1 MPEPHSSY
9 PVTMRWTGGKG
20 AVASAPGG
28 LPDLEVGS
36 PPEFGGPAGR
46 WSPEHLFVG
55 AATLCWVTTFLAVAE
70 LSKLEVAAVEA
81 SGEGFVERGDDRR
94 YSIPRI
100 VLRPRVTVRREEDRD
115 KALRLIEKAE
125 AACLISRSM
134 KSTVALEA
142 EVLVAAPAPV

>member
-1 MPEPHSSY
+1 MAEPHSSY

-28 LPDLEVGS
+28 RPDLEVGS

-81 SGEGFVERGDDRR
+81 DGEGFVERGDDRR

-115 KALRLIEKAE
+115 RALRLIEKAE

>member
-1 MPEPHSSY
+1 MGESHSSY
-9 PVTMRWTGGKG
+9 PMSVRWTGGK
-20 AVASAPGG
+20 AALASAPGVR
-28 LPDLEVGS
+28 PDLEVGS
-36 PPEFGGPAGR
+36 PPEFGGPPGR
-46 WSPEHLFVG
+46 WSPEHFYVG

-70 LSKLEVAAVEA
+70 LSRLEVAAVEA
-81 SGEGFVERGDDRR
+81 DGEAFVERGDDRR

-134 KSTVALEA
+134 RTEVTLEPTVAVEA
-142 EVLVAAPAPV
+142 ATSS